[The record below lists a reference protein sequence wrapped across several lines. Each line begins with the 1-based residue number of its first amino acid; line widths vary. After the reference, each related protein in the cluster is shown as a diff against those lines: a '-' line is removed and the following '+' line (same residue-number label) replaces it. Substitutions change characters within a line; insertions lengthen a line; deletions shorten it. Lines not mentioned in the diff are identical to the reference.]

1 MGKYINPFTDI
12 GFKRIFGQEFSKP
25 LLIDFLNNLLVG
37 ERQIVDITFLD
48 KERPGEFADDRSL
61 IYDIFCHTSDDEHI
75 IVEMQNREQPFF
87 KKRSIYY
94 TAEAIARQGERGVD
108 WKYGIHAVY
117 FISFLNFRLDDIG
130 AEFRTD
136 VSLMNTRTN
145 KVFSKDIRMIFLQ
158 LPYFEKSPEECEN
171 DFDCWIYVL
180 KHMEALNRLPWVSKN
195 PIFKR
200 LSEIGEVSALS
211 REERIKYD
219 AAIRVYRDNLYA
231 MEGAEE
237 VGMRKGYE
245 RGRLEGREEG
255 RLEGREEGIL
265 EGMEKGLT
273 KGILLTAA
281 KLKLMGLS
289 TQDIQKAT
297 GLSVKVI
304 EGL

>member
-1 MGKYINPFTDI
+1 MGKYINPFTDV

-37 ERQIVDITFLD
+37 EREIVDITFLD
-48 KERPGEFADDRSL
+48 KEQPGEFADDRSL
-61 IYDIFCHTSDDEHI
+61 IYDIFCRTSDGEQI

-117 FISFLNFRLDDIG
+117 FVSFLNFRLDDIG
-130 AEFRTD
+130 KEFRTD
-136 VSLMNTRTN
+136 VSLMNTQT
-145 KVFSKDIRMIFLQ
+145 KEVFSKDIRMIFLQ
-158 LPYFEKSPEECEN
+158 LPYFKKSPEECED

-219 AAIRVYRDNLYA
+219 AAIRIYRDNLYA

-237 VGMRKGYE
+237 VGMRKGFE
-245 RGRLEGREEG
+245 KGRKKGREEG

-265 EGMEKGLT
+265 EGIEE
-273 KGILLTAA
+273 GILMTAR
-281 KLKLMGLS
+281 KLKVMGVPAHS
-289 TQDIQKAT
+289 IAEAT
-297 GLSVKVI
+297 GLSAEVI